1 MSENIDSRTLEQAR
15 IAIST
20 AGATLNADGE
30 QWNIKPDESHRWDSP
45 GIDIP
50 PTATLRVATL
60 GEALDLCAL
69 LVALPTAETVAAM
82 PKRTAASRKALAPT
96 AIGLPHALVLYQQGR
111 PVAARFYARR
121 RHAEAAR
128 TATAAGQARIRRAD
142 GKLPKPSAT
151 RPSWAPA
158 STLDYRKVRTEVHT
172 EIVSAPRQSQIE
184 DMLGLPTGNERTSGR
199 VYRLPGCPKGR
210 LAFPI
215 A

>member
-20 AGATLNADGE
+20 AGANLNADGE
-30 QWNIKPDESHRWDSP
+30 HWNIKPDESHRWDSP

-69 LVALPTAETVAAM
+69 LVALPTAETVAAT
-82 PKRTAASRKALAPT
+82 PKRAPRRMPLAPT
-96 AIGLPHALVLYQQGR
+96 ALGLPHALVLYQAGK

-128 TATAAGQARIRRAD
+128 TLTSAGQARLRRAD

-158 STLDYRKVRTEVHT
+158 STLDYRKTRAEVQT

-184 DMLGLPTGNERTSGR
+184 DMLGLPTGNERTAGR

-210 LAFPI
+210 LVFPI

>member
-20 AGATLNADGE
+20 AGATLKADGE
-30 QWNIKPDESHRWDSP
+30 KWNIKPDESHRWDSP

-50 PTATLRVATL
+50 PIATLRVATL

-69 LVALPTAETVAAM
+69 LVALPTAETVAAT
-82 PKRTAASRKALAPT
+82 PKRAPRRMPLAPT
-96 AIGLPHALVLYQQGR
+96 AIGLPHALVLYQAGR

-128 TATAAGQARIRRAD
+128 TLTSAGQARLRKAD
-142 GKLPKPSAT
+142 GTLTQASAT
-151 RPSWAPA
+151 RPSWVPA
-158 STLDYRKVRTEVHT
+158 SAIDYRKTRAEVQT
-172 EIVSAPRQSQIE
+172 DIVSAPRQAQIE
-184 DMLGLPTGNERTSGR
+184 DMLGLPVGHERTAGR

-210 LAFPI
+210 LAFPV